1 MTDTLVEQAQ
11 DRIGKA
17 LGRIPSGCAILT
29 ARTATSRTGMLASW
43 VQQAGFDPPTL
54 SVAVKKDR
62 PIEMLI
68 DAAGALVL
76 NLLGEN
82 PGPMFK
88 HFGKGF
94 APEEDA
100 FAGLDTRDVEGGV
113 VIADQIAWLSA
124 KVVGKHPAGDHWL
137 YIAEVTNAEVDEAP
151 DLKSP
156 YVHLRKNGL
165 TY

>member
-1 MTDTLVEQAQ
+1 MTDTLVEQTQ

-54 SVAVKKDR
+54 SVAVKRGR

-68 DAAGALVL
+68 DATGTLVL

-100 FAGLDTRDVEGGV
+100 FAGLDTQDIEGGV

-124 KVVGKHPAGDHWL
+124 KVVGKHSAGDHWL

-165 TY
+165 SY